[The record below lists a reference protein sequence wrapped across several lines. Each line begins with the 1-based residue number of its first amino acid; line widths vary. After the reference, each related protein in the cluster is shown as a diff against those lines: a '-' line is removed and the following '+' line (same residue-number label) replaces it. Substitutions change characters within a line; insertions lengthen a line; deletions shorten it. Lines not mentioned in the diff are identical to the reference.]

1 MFLDVVDLRDFYSS
15 DLGRVIRPILADHF
29 RKIWPSVSGD
39 RLAGLGFATPYL
51 APFREEADRTLALMP
66 AAQGAVNW
74 PAGGPSASAL
84 VCDDMLP
91 LPDASID
98 RLLIVH
104 ALEMA
109 NDPAELLKE
118 AWRVLSPGGRVL
130 AVVPNRRGLWARVD
144 TSPFGY
150 GRPFSRGQLT
160 KLLRETSFSPTAWD
174 EALYVMPVPR
184 RHFMHASA
192 RWEAIGARLWPA
204 FAGVILV
211 EAAKHLH
218 QGVPVIRRV
227 RSTAIRP
234 VLLPSPAGLP
244 SPHRT
249 GPSG

>member
-1 MFLDVVDLRDFYSS
+1 
-15 DLGRVIRPILADHF
+15 
-29 RKIWPSVSGD
+29 
-39 RLAGLGFATPYL
+39 
-51 APFREEADRTLALMP
+51 
-66 AAQGAVNW
+66 
-74 PAGGPSASAL
+74 
-84 VCDDMLP
+84 MLP
-91 LPDASID
+91 LPDSSID

-150 GRPFSRGQLT
+150 GRPFSRGQIT

-218 QGVPVIRRV
+218 QGCAGHP
-227 RSTAIRP
+227 SRP
-234 VLLPSPAGLP
+234 LAGHPAGAAALAG
-244 SPHRT
+244 RT
-249 GPSG
+249 AEPASQLIGGCSSGRRATEETPPARRERSRRSMAG